1 MASMD
6 DLDLKEQ
13 LVEDGHKISTK
24 AFSLIKEARK
34 LKIGFKNAFFRSRL
48 EGLENEYDNLF
59 SEFMQYDNYVSSYLG
74 MATRPFRMETQDE
87 PTYIFTLDT
96 ERIKVLTYSYHLI
109 SQRNNLRNLMV
120 DAGNLLSSNR
130 NQANNNAAIIV
141 AVISLFIAIF
151 SLAASINSNMA

>member
-1 MASMD
+1 
-6 DLDLKEQ
+6 
-13 LVEDGHKISTK
+13 
-24 AFSLIKEARK
+24 
-34 LKIGFKNAFFRSRL
+34 
-48 EGLENEYDNLF
+48 
-59 SEFMQYDNYVSSYLG
+59 

-96 ERIKVLTYSYHLI
+96 ERIKMLTYSYHLI